1 MYCADL
7 KLPEEHRDRTERQR
21 QALLSVDEFVAQY
34 NLHDIRDKMRKGVL
48 ARYLPEQFWSIEG
61 LNDDEIAAL
70 RMEKRSTIRRC
81 FEFPNV
87 PKGTAYAVY
96 SMGAIVLYVTIF
108 LAIFRLGKIDLRSNP
123 SGQAKFLALR

>member
-1 MYCADL
+1 MI
-7 KLPEEHRDRTERQR
+7 KLQPCVWKKKS
-21 QALLSVDEFVAQY
+21 A
-34 NLHDIRDKMRKGVL
+34 
-48 ARYLPEQFWSIEG
+48 
-61 LNDDEIAAL
+61 
-70 RMEKRSTIRRC
+70 IRRC

-123 SGQAKFLALR
+123 SGQAKFLALRDDNPLSEPNWLSVATKWLVS